1 MTFLKNIITGTY
13 QYQIDPKGRVRIPA
27 RIKELL
33 GHNLSIGYGAGEYL
47 VVYTEDMM
55 DKIYEKYANLEV
67 YDGDE
72 YDSVREMFANIFPF
86 TADSQ
91 DRYQIPLAMRERVG
105 LKNDIVF
112 VGVVNKL
119 EIWSEENFAKR
130 KDKSVSQSNMAD
142 FKALK

>member
-1 MTFLKNIITGTY
+1 MAFLKNIITGTY
-13 QYQIDPKGRVRIPA
+13 KYQIDPKGRVRIPA

-72 YDSVREMFANIFPF
+72 YDSVREMFANIYPF
-86 TADSQ
+86 TSDSQ
-91 DRYQIPLAMRERVG
+91 DRFQIPLAMREKVG
-105 LKNDIVF
+105 LKDEIVF

>member
-1 MTFLKNIITGTY
+1 MKNIITGTY
-13 QYQIDPKGRVRIPA
+13 KYQIDPKGRVRIPA

-72 YDSVREMFANIFPF
+72 YDSVREMFANIYPF
-86 TADSQ
+86 TSDSQ
-91 DRYQIPLAMRERVG
+91 DRFQIPLAMREKVG
-105 LKNDIVF
+105 LKDEIVF